1 MIIVLKPEASE
12 ENQERIKKDIESF
25 GLKVWVSRGEFRT
38 IMGVIGDETPLRD
51 MPLSLYPGVEKV
63 IPILKPYRLVDRE
76 HKGEDT
82 IITLST
88 GTAIGGKEIV
98 VMAGPCSVENREST
112 LKIAR
117 SVKKAGAKALRGGAF
132 KPRTSPYS
140 FQGLGMEGL
149 KILKEAREETGLAVV
164 TEVTDPR
171 NVGLISEYA
180 DILQIGAR
188 NMHNYDLLKEVGK
201 VRKPVLLKRG
211 LSSTV
216 KEWLLAAEYIL
227 NQGNNEVM
235 FCERGIRTFEDSTR
249 FTLDISAVPL
259 LKKTSHLPV
268 IVDPSHAAGRKDL
281 IPAIS
286 KAAIASGADGLLI
299 EVHFDPLQALSDA
312 LQTIT
317 IAEFSQLMEEL
328 RALASV
334 LGRKL

>member
-1 MIIVLKPEASE
+1 MIIVLKPSATEKDMDK
-12 ENQERIKKDIESF
+12 IKKDIEAF

-38 IMGVIGDETPLRD
+38 IMGVIGDESPLRD

-76 HKGEDT
+76 HKREDT
-82 IITLST
+82 IITLPT
-88 GTAIGGKEIV
+88 GTVIGGKEIV
-98 VMAGPCSVENREST
+98 VMAGPCSVESRENV
-112 LKIAR
+112 LNIAKR
-117 SVKKAGAKALRGGAF
+117 VKEAGAKILRGGAF

-140 FQGLGMEGL
+140 FQGLGKEGL
-149 KILKEAREETGLAVV
+149 KILKEAKEITNLAVI

-171 NVGLISEYA
+171 NVELVSEYA
-180 DILQIGAR
+180 DILQVGAR
-188 NMHNYDLLKEVGK
+188 NMHNYDLLKEVGNIS
-201 VRKPVLLKRG
+201 KPVLLKRG
-211 LSSTV
+211 LSSTI

-227 NQGNNEVM
+227 NQGNNEVI

-259 LKKTSHLPV
+259 LKKVSHLPV
-268 IVDPSHAAGRKDL
+268 IVDPSHSTGRKDL
-281 IPAIS
+281 VPAVS

-299 EVHFDPLQALSDA
+299 EVHFDPLKALSDA

-317 IAEFSQLMEEL
+317 TLEFSQLMEEL
-328 RALASV
+328 RELAPV